1 MPYEEK
7 GNGVNPVS
15 QTKIEKE
22 LTLYEQFHKRIGKL
36 VKGNILDRHIKFTA
50 ITEKRRKD
58 FIEYGKNPRC
68 RLPIRL
74 RLGSFYTKDERKERI
89 EKMLNKKAPL
99 NPITDHQPNTTSRN
113 LYIQH

>member
-36 VKGNILDRHIKFTA
+36 VKGNVLDRDFKPPI
-50 ITEKRRKD
+50 ITEEGRKEI
-58 FIEYGKNPRC
+58 IEYGQTLRKY
-68 RLPIRL
+68 LHTRL